1 MPIMSN
7 DILHRIALTM
17 VPHIG
22 DVHAKM
28 LLSRF
33 GDACSVFKA
42 SRRELEKLEG
52 LGPVRAKAIRSFDGF
67 QAAEDELAFTE
78 KYQISILQFTDECY
92 PKRLHSC
99 YDAPILLYY
108 KGEADLNAQRILSV
122 VGTRNHT
129 RYGHDICKTLMQ
141 ELEGSGILIVSGLA
155 YGIDTL
161 AHRHALSH
169 GLPTVAALGHGL
181 DRIYPSQNKS
191 LAKQMLQN
199 GGLITDFPSGTK
211 PDRKHFPRRNRITA
225 GICDGLVVIETGQK
239 GGSVIT
245 ADIANSYN
253 KDVFAYPGAVHA
265 EKSSGC
271 HQLIRQHKAQLV
283 TSASDILES
292 LNWLREK
299 PVRETIQSSLFADLS
314 ADESGIIRF
323 LSQKSP
329 VHLEELLMG
338 YPMSASNMAGM
349 LLNLEIKGLIQ
360 SLPGKMY
367 KLKS

>member
-1 MPIMSN
+1 MPEMSN
-7 DILHRIALTM
+7 DMLCRVALTM

-33 GDACSVFKA
+33 GDAYSVFKA

-52 LGPVRAKAIRSFDGF
+52 LGPVRAKAIRSFNGF
-67 QAAEDELAFTE
+67 GAAEDEIAFTE
-78 KYQISILQFTDECY
+78 KYQIRILHYTDDDY
-92 PKRLHSC
+92 PKRLQNC

-108 KGEADLNAQRILSV
+108 KGEADLNADRILSV

-129 RYGHDICKTLMQ
+129 SYGNEICTRMMQ
-141 ELEGSGILIVSGLA
+141 ELEGSGILIISGLA

-161 AHRHALSH
+161 AHRLAMAH
-169 GLPTVAALGHGL
+169 GLPTIAALGHGL

-225 GICDGLVVIETGQK
+225 GICDGLVIIETGQK

-245 ADIANSYN
+245 ADIANGYH
-253 KDVFAYPGAVHA
+253 KEVFAFPGPVHA

-283 TSASDILES
+283 TSASEILES
-292 LNWLREK
+292 MNWLQ
-299 PVRETIQSSLFADLS
+299 PGPSTETIQPSLFGDLS
-314 ADESGIIRF
+314 ADESGIIQLLR
-323 LSQKSP
+323 QKP
-329 VHLEELLMG
+329 VIHMEELLMAHNMG
-338 YPMSASNMAGM
+338 ASNMAGL
-349 LLNLEIKGLIQ
+349 LLNLEIKGLLQ
-360 SLPGKMY
+360 ALPGKMY